1 MTTSTDAR
9 LSRLDDHYG
18 LTATPLLTRAFVQR
32 LIDAIQETTANGVDL
47 TEFEG
52 IPMTTIDKWV
62 ETALERERRK

>member
-1 MTTSTDAR
+1 MTSRAAR
-9 LSRLDDHYG
+9 LTALEDHYG
-18 LTATPLLTRAFVQR
+18 LTATPLLTGAFMER
-32 LIDAIQETTANGVDL
+32 LIDAIQEATATGVYL